1 GETSGGEPR
10 SSQVRSTS
18 SAPRLTTPT
27 MRATSPTVARGEE
40 PRTTRSRTAR
50 VERARPALGR
60 CVDAAPGRRVAVVHS
75 AAHHRGNPVG
85 RGLDRGARTKVE
97 VKGPPSP
104 VVLTG
109 STAVLVQRTIT
120 LTVFVIAGLSFAFGF
135 GNGYLLGLQ
144 LGVSGFIA
152 PLIAPSVD
160 LSVVTL
166 LATIHF
172 LRAHGVG
179 GRLTSARVLLIG
191 CGLITFALNTAR
203 PILAHAVGKAC
214 FDAVAPCLLIGWSEV
229 GPKLLMLLHGIVP
242 DETGL
247 PAELVTSA
255 QKLDAD
261 HRNTTGRQITRDKLR
276 AQLKISNAVASELIR
291 II

>member
-1 GETSGGEPR
+1 
-10 SSQVRSTS
+10 
-18 SAPRLTTPT
+18 
-27 MRATSPTVARGEE
+27 
-40 PRTTRSRTAR
+40 
-50 VERARPALGR
+50 
-60 CVDAAPGRRVAVVHS
+60 
-75 AAHHRGNPVG
+75 
-85 RGLDRGARTKVE
+85 

-291 II
+291 IIRADAPRK